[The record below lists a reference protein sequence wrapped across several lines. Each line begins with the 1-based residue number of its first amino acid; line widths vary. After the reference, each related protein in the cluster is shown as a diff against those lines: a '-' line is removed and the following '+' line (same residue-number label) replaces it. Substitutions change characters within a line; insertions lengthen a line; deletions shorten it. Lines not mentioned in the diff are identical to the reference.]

1 MFNLFIKKNVQNQKF
16 QQHFVNYIRYTEDGK
31 AVSIIVDLG
40 LKSIA
45 PDKNFP
51 YCLLIKIAY
60 DVCYNE
66 HGLPTNE
73 QRQQLNDWEDRIVKI
88 AENHFP
94 YYNFAAVTQDGFR
107 IVAFY
112 CPSKSSK
119 ESFEEEVKKSFGTQ
133 AAQLY
138 FQYFKDENWEVYLKD
153 MYPKPFQLQEIK
165 NQSVVQ
171 QLKENGDQSDVARP
185 IRHFVYFPEN
195 FKEQVKNYKTWIAEN
210 GFQILSEVVAE
221 QNNLLLKFSRND
233 CPNFYVIN
241 DVCLPLWDY
250 AQQLGGVY
258 DGWETQIIEKETL

>member
-1 MFNLFIKKNVQNQKF
+1 MQPQKYQQN
-16 QQHFVNYIRYTEDGK
+16 FVNYLRYTEDGK
-31 AVSIIVDLG
+31 TVSLIVDLG

-60 DVCYNE
+60 DVYNE

-94 YYNFAAVTQDGFR
+94 HYNFATITQDGFR

-119 ESFEEEVKKSFGTQ
+119 ESFEIEIKKLFEVQVQTDC
-133 AAQLY
+133 LY
-138 FQYFKDENWEVYLKD
+138 LQEFKDENWDVYLKD
-153 MYPKPFQLQEIK
+153 IYPLPFQLQEI
-165 NQSVVQ
+165 NNHSVVQ

-185 IRHFVYFPEN
+185 IDHFVCFPEN
-195 FKEQVKNYKTWIAEN
+195 LKEQIQNYKTWLTEN
-210 GFQILSEVVAE
+210 GFKIVSERSAE
-221 QNNLLLKFSRND
+221 QRFVVLRFSRID
-233 CPNFYVIN
+233 RPDFYVIN
-241 DVCLPLWDY
+241 DICLPLWDY
-250 AQQLGGVY
+250 ANQLGGIY
-258 DGWETQIIEKETL
+258 DGWETQIIEKDAL